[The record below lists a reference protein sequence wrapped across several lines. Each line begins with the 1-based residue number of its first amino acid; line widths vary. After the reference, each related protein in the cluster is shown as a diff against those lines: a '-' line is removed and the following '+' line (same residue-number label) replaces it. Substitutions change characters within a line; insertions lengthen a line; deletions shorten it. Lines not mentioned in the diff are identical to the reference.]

1 MLSRPGGLAQQGE
14 NAAGSAVEA
23 AGPALSALRVLREAR
38 SFTQLALARRSGVSA
53 RTICAVESGK
63 SPGRMDVRR
72 RLLHALN
79 VPFAE
84 HRCVFGP
91 LAGERR

>member
-1 MLSRPGGLAQQGE
+1 LREADKRSGTLAA
-14 NAAGSAVEA
+14 AAGVPASGASAA
-23 AGPALSALRVLREAR
+23 SALRVLREAR

>member
-1 MLSRPGGLAQQGE
+1 LREADNRSGTFAA
-14 NAAGSAVEA
+14 AAGVPASGASAA
-23 AGPALSALRVLREAR
+23 SSALRVLREAR

-53 RTICAVESGK
+53 RTICAVESGR